1 MTYEQFR
8 TEHLEELSDHFL
20 KSGFIPMYVEQLVIE
35 VGESMDAAYDF
46 MEGERL
52 RGEAD

>member
-1 MTYEQFR
+1 MTYEKFR
-8 TEHLEELSDHFL
+8 EEHLDGLREYFNQM
-20 KSGFIPMYVEQLVIE
+20 GFIPDYVEQLVTD